1 MAPRASKGASVGSAR
16 QVWAGTKDKTSGG
29 LTKSQL
35 MKNKR
40 GKIVSIKRH
49 ALGQKNLKFLRRE

>member
-1 MAPRASKGASVGSAR
+1 MAPRSSKGSSVGTAR
-16 QVWAGTKDKTSGG
+16 EVWAGTKERTPGG

-40 GKIVSIKRH
+40 GKVVSIKRH
-49 ALGQKNLKFLRRE
+49 ALGQKNLKFLRK

>member
-1 MAPRASKGASVGSAR
+1 
-16 QVWAGTKDKTSGG
+16 VWSGTKERTAGG

-49 ALGQKNLKFLRRE
+49 ALGQKNLKFLKRE